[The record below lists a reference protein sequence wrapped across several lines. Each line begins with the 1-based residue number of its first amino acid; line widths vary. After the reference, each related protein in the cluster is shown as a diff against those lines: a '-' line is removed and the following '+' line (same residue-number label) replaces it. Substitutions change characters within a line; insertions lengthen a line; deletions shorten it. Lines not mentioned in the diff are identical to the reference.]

1 MTIVDRMH
9 EADLKRAKEIL
20 KKIEKAGDLAREA
33 REVLKEASGMAGN
46 DSYQGVKIYDRKD
59 IDDVES
65 VLRVA
70 VTKPINLLIPRWI
83 EIVHGREKP
92 FS

>member
-1 MTIVDRMH
+1 MQ

-33 REVLKEASGMAGN
+33 RETLKEASRLAKN
-46 DSYQGVKIYDRKD
+46 DSYQGVKIYDKGD
-59 IDDVES
+59 IDDIES

-70 VTKPINLLIPRWI
+70 VTKPINMLVPRWI
-83 EIVHGREKP
+83 DIVSGRKKP
-92 FS
+92 YTQS

>member
-1 MTIVDRMH
+1 MQ

-20 KKIEKAGDLAREA
+20 RKIEKAGDLAREA
-33 REVLKEASGMAGN
+33 REVLKEASGLAGS

-70 VTKPINLLIPRWI
+70 VTKPINMLIPRWI
-83 EIVHGREKP
+83 DIVSGRKKP
-92 FS
+92 YTYS